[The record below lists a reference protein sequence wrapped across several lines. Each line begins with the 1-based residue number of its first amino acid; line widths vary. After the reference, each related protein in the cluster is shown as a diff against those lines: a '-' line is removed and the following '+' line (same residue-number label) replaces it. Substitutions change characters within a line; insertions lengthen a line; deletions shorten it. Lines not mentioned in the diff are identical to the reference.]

1 MEEKNYTV
9 KDYIIG
15 GIFFIW
21 FIGSIA
27 ALFMTV
33 TISPWL
39 ALSVF
44 GQYFLVFGFIVYSRF
59 RFCFCRAQKFKTEVF
74 FYVRKLQ
81 SF

>member
-15 GIFFIW
+15 GIFLIW

-33 TISPWL
+33 KISPWL

-44 GQYFLVFGFIVYSRF
+44 GQYFLVFGFIALFSGLKNGDYKPIF
-59 RFCFCRAQKFKTEVF
+59 LIFI
-74 FYVRKLQ
+74 LDL
-81 SF
+81 